1 LYHHQSLVY
10 LLLVHLQEKEVDLAV
25 VVLAVGVEQE
35 VDSVLETS

>member
-10 LLLVHLQEKEVDLAV
+10 LLLVHLQEQE
-25 VVLAVGVEQE
+25 VVLVVEVEQE